1 MRRNKFAILCLGLL
15 VSFVTLSTAQEVKKI
30 TYTGR
35 VIDYKAR
42 PVEGATVVCYGLQ
55 NKLGKYTS
63 SRDKRDSHSYETLG
77 RVRTTSDGRFSL
89 QVQTEAFSPSYL
101 VASKQ
106 GLALGWR
113 ETYNVRDHIIRLG
126 RPSQFKGTVVDQ
138 AGRPVPGAK
147 VRICLKKEMIT
158 RSVIAPLLPEGWF
171 TTRTDAKGQFL
182 FDNVPE
188 GATADFGAEAPGK
201 ALIWT
206 TCDFGPG
213 QGEQFTAG
221 RTDIRIVLPPE
232 ACIKGQVIEEATNE
246 PVAGVLILVRPASH
260 PNWQHYQD
268 QVYSDSNGK
277 FVITGLAPDKYLLH
291 AISDKKGAGNF
302 TANVKPGQTM
312 RDVKVPLTG
321 YPFEVMVCDAEKGGP
336 IENAYVTV
344 TQKHATTKYTTFR
357 QQLTTDVDGLAR
369 FCVPPGEC
377 EVQVIKLDYG
387 AIFQSQRVQLE
398 VGQKTRHEVS
408 LPRTAIV
415 LSGEVSDEQG
425 NAISGALVMHQ
436 SFGYRFSTLTDANGH
451 FDTNDI
457 HFFSSR
463 LPSSVR
469 VLAQHIPSGLG
480 AAGVLRDPTRTGKS
494 HGRIILKPAYVL
506 TGSVTDP
513 AGRSIPAAYV
523 KLLEGSSSVIVTEVT
538 TDANGVYR
546 IRSVPPPEEGNLK
559 YAIVANADGFG
570 QTAANRIP
578 FHGETA
584 RPVHLEPIV
593 LQPADEVISGVV
605 EDSNNQ
611 TVAGVSVWVR
621 GPKIIRNYRQMDY
634 GETLTDEQGRF
645 RITGVCKEPL
655 RIYAKSPSPQRL
667 TGQTWANGGNEN
679 VKVVLGQKLIFS
691 PSLIGKPLPDLKDL
705 KVDLSPADTDDKM
718 LLVCFWDMQQRPSR
732 NCIIRLAKQ
741 AEQLKQKGVTV
752 VVIQTSKIDENTLNE
767 WVKKNNIPFPVG
779 IVQSDVEKTRFAWG
793 VRSLPWL
800 ILTNR
805 KHIVRAEGFS
815 LTEIDEKISAIAQKQ
830 N

>member
-30 TYTGR
+30 IYTGR
-35 VIDYKAR
+35 VIDYNAR

-55 NKLGKYTS
+55 HKLGKYTS
-63 SRDKRDSHSYETLG
+63 SRDKRDPHSYEPLG
-77 RVRTTSDGRFSL
+77 RAHTTSDGRFSL

-101 VASKQ
+101 VAGKQ

-113 ETYNVRDHIIRLG
+113 ETYNVSESIIRLG
-126 RPSQFKGTVVDQ
+126 RPSQFKGSVVDQ
-138 AGRPVPGAK
+138 AGHPVPGAK
-147 VRICLKKEMIT
+147 VRISLKKEMIT
-158 RSVIAPLLPEGWF
+158 RRVIAPLLPEGWF

-182 FDNVPE
+182 FDNVPA

-232 ACIKGQVIEEATNE
+232 GCIKGQVVEEATGE
-246 PVAGVLILVRPASH
+246 PVAGVLILARPTSH

-291 AISDKKGAGNF
+291 AISDKKGAGNL
-302 TANVKPGQTM
+302 TLAVQPGRTVS
-312 RDVKVPLTG
+312 DIIVSLKGCPL
-321 YPFEVMVCDAEKGGP
+321 EVIVYDAEKGGP
-336 IENAYVTV
+336 IENSIVTV
-344 TQKHATTKYTTFR
+344 TQKETTTKYTTFR

-369 FCVPPGEC
+369 FCAPPGEC
-377 EVQVIKLDYG
+377 EVQVFKLDYG

-398 VGQKTRHEVS
+398 AGQKTRHEVY

-436 SFGYRFSTLTDANGH
+436 SFGYRFSTLTDVNGH

-457 HFFSSR
+457 HFHSSR

-538 TDANGVYR
+538 TDANGVYC
-546 IRSVPPPEEGNLK
+546 IRSVPPPGDNLK
-559 YAIVANADGFG
+559 YAIVAYAEGFG

-578 FHGETA
+578 FHNDPA
-584 RPVHLEPIV
+584 KPVHLDPIV

-605 EDSNNQ
+605 EDSNEQ
-611 TVAGVSVWVR
+611 PVAGVSVWVR

-655 RIYAKSPSPQRL
+655 YIDASSPSAQQL
-667 TGQTWANGGNEN
+667 SGQTWANGGSEN
-679 VKVVLGQKLIFS
+679 VRVVLGQKLIFS

-705 KVDLSPADTDDKM
+705 KVDLSPTDTVDKM

-732 NCIIRLAKQ
+732 NCIRELAKR
-741 AEQLKQKGVTV
+741 AEKLKEKGVA
-752 VVIQTSKIDENTLNE
+752 VIAVQASKVDENELNE
-767 WVKKNNIPFPVG
+767 WVKKYNIPFPVG
-779 IVQSDVEKTRFAWG
+779 MVQGDVEKTRFAWG

-800 ILTNR
+800 ILTDQE
-805 KHIVRAEGFS
+805 HIVRSNGFS
-815 LTEIDEKISAIAQKQ
+815 LAELDEKIQAAEK
-830 N
+830 

>member
-1 MRRNKFAILCLGLL
+1 MRRKYVLIWCLFLTVAALGQQTK
-15 VSFVTLSTAQEVKKI
+15 TLTF
-30 TYTGR
+30 TGR
-35 VIDYKAR
+35 VIDHNAR

-55 NKLGKYTS
+55 HKLGKYTS
-63 SRDKRDSHSYETLG
+63 SRDKRDPHSYEPLG
-77 RVRTTSDGRFSL
+77 RAHATSDGRFSL
-89 QVQTEAFSPSYL
+89 QVQTEAFSPSCL
-101 VASKQ
+101 VAGKQ

-126 RPSQFKGTVVDQ
+126 RPSQFKGTVVDS
-138 AGRPVPGAK
+138 AGHLVPGAK
-147 VRICLKKEMIT
+147 VRISLKKEMIT

-221 RTDIRIVLPPE
+221 RMDIRIILPSE
-232 ACIKGQVIEEATNE
+232 ACIKGKVVEQETGE
-246 PVAGVLILVRPASH
+246 PAAGVLILAKPTSH

-291 AISDKKGAGNF
+291 AMSDKKGAGNL
-302 TANVKPGQTM
+302 TVAIEPGRTVS
-312 RDVKVPLTG
+312 DIIVSLKGCPL
-321 YPFEVMVCDAEKGGP
+321 EVIVYDAEKGGP
-336 IENAYVTV
+336 IEDAYVTV

-357 QQLTTDVDGLAR
+357 QQLTTDANGLAR

-377 EVQVIKLDYG
+377 EVRVIKLDYG

-398 VGQKTRHEVS
+398 SGQKTRHEVS

-436 SFGYRFSTLTDANGH
+436 SFGYRFSTLTDVNGH

-457 HFFSSR
+457 NFYSSR

-480 AAGVLRDPTRTGKS
+480 ATGVLRDPARTGKS
-494 HGRIILKPAYVL
+494 HGQIILKPAYVL
-506 TGSVTDP
+506 TGSVTDS

-538 TDANGVYR
+538 TDANGVYC
-546 IRSVPPPEEGNLK
+546 IRSVPPPGDNLK
-559 YAIVANADGFG
+559 YAIVAYAEGFG

-578 FHGETA
+578 FHSDTA
-584 RPVHLEPIV
+584 KPVHLEPIV
-593 LQPADEVISGVV
+593 LQTADEVISGVV

-611 TVAGVSVWVR
+611 PVTGASVWVR

-655 RIYAKSPSPQRL
+655 YIDASSPSAQQQS
-667 TGQTWANGGNEN
+667 GQTRANGGNEN
-679 VKVVLGQKLIFS
+679 VRVVLGQKLIFS

-732 NCIIRLAKQ
+732 NCIMRLAKQ
-741 AEQLKQKGVTV
+741 TEQLKQKGVAV
-752 VVIQTSKIDENTLNE
+752 VAIQASKVNESTLNDWLKE
-767 WVKKNNIPFPVG
+767 YNIPFTVW
-779 IVQSDVEKTRFAWG
+779 IVQGDEEQTHFAWG

-805 KHIVRAEGFS
+805 KHIVRAEGFA